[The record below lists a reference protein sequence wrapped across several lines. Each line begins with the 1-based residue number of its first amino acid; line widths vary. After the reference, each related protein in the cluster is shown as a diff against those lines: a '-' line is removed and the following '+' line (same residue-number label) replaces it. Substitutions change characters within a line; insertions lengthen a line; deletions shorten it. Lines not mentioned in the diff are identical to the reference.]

1 VLVELTDF
9 KVYVVEGALRSGL
22 PLLVRRRNLLQL
34 AHTLFHHVARCRV
47 LEIPLGVKVLESPLP
62 LGIRLLE
69 ALLPLGIILAKLLED
84 HLGVDTHDS
93 VATLEA
99 GVVVVRG
106 QMLQIG
112 PVWMELPGSSSH
124 TRANSKNRTE
134 SEYKS
139 NRWNK
144 GAGIADGSRI
154 E

>member
-1 VLVELTDF
+1 
-9 KVYVVEGALRSGL
+9 
-22 PLLVRRRNLLQL
+22 
-34 AHTLFHHVARCRV
+34 
-47 LEIPLGVKVLESPLP
+47 
-62 LGIRLLE
+62 
-69 ALLPLGIILAKLLED
+69 
-84 HLGVDTHDS
+84 

-112 PVWMELPGSSSH
+112 LVWMELPESSSH

-144 GAGIADGSRI
+144 GAGIADESRI